1 MSRLQYATD
10 IKLIRV
16 MCTGRI
22 DLSFVLSAFAQ
33 GKDGVFIGGCHLGD
47 CHYVTEGNHHALH
60 MVLLAKKLM
69 EHIGVNPGRLRIEW
83 ISAGEGIRF
92 AEVVNDFSKKL
103 KVLGPLGAGAG
114 MDAGGL
120 KLKFEALTQLL
131 PYIRL
136 VETEKLRVRFD
147 TEKEYEEFF
156 RSDEVDKL
164 LRELVVDKLEVNQIM
179 LLLGEKPL
187 SMDEISEALNLTPSE
202 VSRHVNGSVRR
213 GLVRFDEKQKVSLS
227 HSVKEQARA

>member
-1 MSRLQYATD
+1 MSRLQYTTD

-16 MCTGRI
+16 MCTGRV
-22 DLSFVLSAFAQ
+22 DLSFVLRAFAQ

-60 MVLLAKKLM
+60 MVLLAKKLLKN
-69 EHIGVNPGRLRIEW
+69 IGVNPERLRIEW

-103 KVLGPLGAGAG
+103 KALGPLGKGEG
-114 MDAGGL
+114 IDTGGL
-120 KLKFEALTQLL
+120 KIKFEALTRLL

-136 VETEKLRVRFD
+136 VETEKLRVHFD
-147 TEKEYEEFF
+147 TEKECEEFF
-156 RSDEVDKL
+156 SSDEVDKL

-179 LLLGEKPL
+179 LLLGERPL
-187 SMDEISEALNLTPSE
+187 SMDEMSGALNLTPSE
-202 VSRHVNGSVRR
+202 VSRHLGSSARQ
-213 GLVRFDEKQKVSLS
+213 GLVRYDEAQQRFAL
-227 HSVKEQARA
+227 A

>member
-1 MSRLQYATD
+1 VSRLQYTTD

-16 MCTGRI
+16 MCTGRV
-22 DLSFVLSAFAQ
+22 DLSFVLRAFAQ

-60 MVLLAKKLM
+60 TVLLAKKLLK
-69 EHIGVNPGRLRIEW
+69 HIGVNPERLRIEW

-103 KVLGPLGAGAG
+103 RALGPLGTGEG
-114 MDAGGL
+114 IDAGGL
-120 KLKFEALTQLL
+120 KIKFEALTRLL

-136 VETEKLRVRFD
+136 VETEKLRVHFD
-147 TEKEYEEFF
+147 TEKECEEFF
-156 RSDEVDKL
+156 SSDEVDKL

-179 LLLGEKPL
+179 LLLGERPL
-187 SMDEISEALNLTPSE
+187 SMDEMSEALNLTPSE
-202 VSRHVNGSVRR
+202 VSRHLSSSARQ
-213 GLVRFDEKQKVSLS
+213 GLVRYDEAQQRFAL
-227 HSVKEQARA
+227 AC